1 MPREEFV
8 ERFDTWLTKELG
20 LEKPVTEEQK
30 EDEMPLLETQR
41 TQDSPNPEDAQVVQK
56 TEDAKEET
64 ETQAAQDQQ

>member
-1 MPREEFV
+1 MTEEV
-8 ERFDTWLTKELG
+8 KSE
-20 LEKPVTEEQK
+20 VQEEQK
-30 EDEMPLLETQR
+30 EDAMPLLETQR